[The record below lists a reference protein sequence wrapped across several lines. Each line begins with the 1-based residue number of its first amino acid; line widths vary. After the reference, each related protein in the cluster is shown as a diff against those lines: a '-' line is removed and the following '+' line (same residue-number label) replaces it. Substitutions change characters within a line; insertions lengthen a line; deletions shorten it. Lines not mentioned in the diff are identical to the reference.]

1 MKNKLSCL
9 LVLTS
14 LLGLGLISNQQNHE
28 DLIDYNYDALSTNVK
43 RYALS
48 EMRTSS
54 GVETSKIYV
63 QTANKN
69 NEHYLRFATAVKGDV
84 TSIKFTREL
93 IGIEETETV
102 KAVRTKEIDTLYK
115 GISSG
120 EETSYFSG
128 SQELIDQQITS
139 TKDYYWAC
147 YTIKFSENSTYLST
161 PIRMT
166 LSINDEEIT
175 TRTTSFND
183 ELNNIYNGDLVDY
196 LDLAGDNYNITLKK
210 VSDNIKSD
218 PYKIPQGGCTD
229 GKYLYYALNEMGSKN
244 TKLVKYDISTK
255 TTTFSDVIEVIKKEE
270 KGIYTKTPGKTF
282 FYHNM
287 IGLIIQDG
295 SIKFFDKETMKENTT
310 QTLPFTGDI
319 EKSKIYDVSYNEKLD
334 RFVLI
339 NTDGNMYFATN
350 DLVTYDSG
358 ITIAITD
365 SFSLNDVSSDDNY
378 IYAVGGKDGLI
389 GGEISIYDWYGNI
402 IKEKINFNDTDN
414 KTGITLNQ
422 GVNVQSVIKFDDKY
436 YCAVNRYNDKGL
448 FICELVFN
456 NNVNKTTFDLNF
468 TDSLDY
474 IEKTNKNINDFKC
487 QQLLKYR
494 GRQAR
499 GACTDGN
506 YMYLSLTN
514 SGALDTKLVKF
525 NLKTDR
531 IEKETETFVINKYEN
546 EKDIVYSQTKGS
558 SFIYND
564 NIYVCT
570 QNNQFKIFDKNL
582 NALNNGEN
590 ISLLKDFTD
599 TIVDVEYNDTL
610 KRFAI
615 LGKQKIYFYDTEGN
629 LINSKDID
637 GSFYSS
643 NFMNKD
649 GGFTLQDMTSTDKY
663 IYALSNADG
672 ILGGG
677 ISIFDW
683 NGNSCDKLKETY
695 NEKAIKSFVF
705 HNTTSKCATSDGK
718 YNGQSIIINDDNLY
732 FIALNFGAESGTF
745 VFKTKFSFNK

>member
-69 NEHYLRFATAVKGDV
+69 NEYYLRFATAVKGDV

-102 KAVRTKEIDTLYK
+102 KAVKTKEIDTLYK

-218 PYKIPQGGCTD
+218 KYKIPQGGCTD
-229 GKYLYYALNEMGSKN
+229 GKYLYYALNEMGSRN

-255 TTTFSDVIEVIKKEE
+255 TTTFSDVIKMGTTEINV
-270 KGIYTKTPGKTF
+270 KTPGKTF
-282 FYHNM
+282 IYHNM

-295 SIKFFDKETMKENTT
+295 SVKFFDKETLKENTT
-310 QTLPFTGDI
+310 QTLTFTGALKTVD
-319 EKSKIYDVSYNEKLD
+319 IYDISYNEKLD
-334 RFVLI
+334 KFVLI
-339 NTDGNMYFATN
+339 NRNGNMYFANN

-358 ITIAITD
+358 ITIVITD
-365 SFSLNDVSSDDNY
+365 FLNDMSTDDNY

-389 GGEISIYDWYGNI
+389 GGNISIYDWYGNK

-414 KTGITLNQ
+414 KTSITLNHD
-422 GVNVQSVIKFDDKY
+422 VNVQSVIKFDDKY
-436 YCAVNRYNDKGL
+436 YCAVNRYNDDGL

-474 IEKTNKNINDFKC
+474 IEKTNKNINEFKC
-487 QQLLKYR
+487 QQLLKYT

-506 YMYLSLTN
+506 YMYLSLTS
-514 SGALDTKLVKF
+514 SGALNTKLVKY
-525 NLKTDR
+525 NIKTNR
-531 IEKETETFVINKYEN
+531 IEKETEEFEINKKTEYT
-546 EKDIVYSQTKGS
+546 QTKGS

-570 QNNQFKIFDKNL
+570 LNNQFKIFDKDL
-582 NALNNGEN
+582 NAINNGEN
-590 ISLLKDFTD
+590 VTLFKDFTD
-599 TIVDVEYNDTL
+599 TILDVEYNDTL

-615 LGKQKIYFYDTEGN
+615 IGIQRIYFYDTEGN
-629 LINSKDID
+629 LINSKYID

-643 NFMNKD
+643 SFMNEDKWLK
-649 GGFTLQDMTSTDKY
+649 LQDVTSTDKY
-663 IYALSNADG
+663 IYVLSNADG

-705 HNTTSKCATSDGK
+705 HNTTSKCATSDKK
-718 YNGQSIIINDDNLY
+718 YNGQSIIINDNNLY

-745 VFKTKFSFNK
+745 VFKTKFSFSK

>member
-14 LLGLGLISNQQNHE
+14 LLGLGFISNQQNHE

-102 KAVRTKEIDTLYK
+102 KAVNTKEINTLYK

-175 TRTTSFND
+175 TRITSFND

-229 GKYLYYALNEMGSKN
+229 GKYLYYALNKMGSEE
-244 TKLVKYDISTK
+244 TQLVKYDIYTK
-255 TTTFSDVIEVIKKEE
+255 TAKFSDVIHL
-270 KGIYTKTPGKTF
+270 GNQTWTQTSGKTF
-282 FYHNM
+282 FYNNM
-287 IGLIIQDG
+287 IGLITQDG
-295 SIKFFDKETMKENTT
+295 SIKFFDKETLKENTT
-310 QTLPFTGDI
+310 QTLKFTGALNTAN
-319 EKSKIYDVSYNEKLD
+319 IYDISYNEKLD

-339 NTDGNMYFATN
+339 NRSGNMYFAAK

-358 ITIAITD
+358 AKIAIND
-365 SFSLNDVSSDDNY
+365 VLNDIYTDDNY

-389 GGEISIYDWYGNI
+389 GGNISIYDWYGNK

-414 KTGITLNQ
+414 KTGIILDKEVNAQSIIRLN
-422 GVNVQSVIKFDDKY
+422 DKY
-436 YCAVNRYNDKGL
+436 YCAINRFGGKNTGL
-448 FICELVFN
+448 YVCELEIDSSKVNYIPKYNFNDMIEYSNMTANYNVSAYFNSLNKNGIKTTIQKETYYSVRNVSFDDKYLYVPVN
-456 NNVNKTTFDLNF
+456 NNGAKKGILIKYDIQNMKEVCHSTTEYVLSSN
-468 TDSLDY
+468 SSW
-474 IEKTNKNINDFKC
+474 
-487 QQLLKYR
+487 
-494 GRQAR
+494 GR
-499 GACTDGN
+499 DP
-506 YMYLSLTN
+506 
-514 SGALDTKLVKF
+514 
-525 NLKTDR
+525 
-531 IEKETETFVINKYEN
+531 
-546 EKDIVYSQTKGS
+546 GS

-564 NIYVCT
+564 TIYVI
-570 QNNQFKIFDKNL
+570 KKDGSLLAFDKDLNPIQNTLNL
-582 NALNNGEN
+582 KLPANAVLYSVIYN
-590 ISLLKDFTD
+590 KDK
-599 TIVDVEYNDTL
+599 N
-610 KRFAI
+610 KFAI
-615 LGKQKIYFYDTEGN
+615 LDTNYNLYFAEIGSEATKVLTLKTSKYDYINDKNVTEVKNYRIESISSDGNYIYSIASGDNVNGFETNVIDWEGN
-629 LINSKDID
+629 LIKEKLILKGEINSNMTNGGYNIQQAM
-637 GSFYSS
+637 
-643 NFMNKD
+643 FMNNKSYVVGLSFSSD
-649 GGFTLQDMTSTDKY
+649 TGAY
-663 IYALSNADG
+663 IL
-672 ILGGG
+672 
-677 ISIFDW
+677 
-683 NGNSCDKLKETY
+683 
-695 NEKAIKSFVF
+695 
-705 HNTTSKCATSDGK
+705 
-718 YNGQSIIINDDNLY
+718 
-732 FIALNFGAESGTF
+732 ES
-745 VFKTKFSFNK
+745 KFSFNK

>member
-14 LLGLGLISNQQNHE
+14 LLGLGFISNQQNHE

-102 KAVRTKEIDTLYK
+102 KAVNTKEINTLYK

-175 TRTTSFND
+175 TRITSFND

-229 GKYLYYALNEMGSKN
+229 GKYLYYALNKMGSEE
-244 TKLVKYDISTK
+244 TQLVKYDIYTK
-255 TTTFSDVIEVIKKEE
+255 TAKFSDVIHL
-270 KGIYTKTPGKTF
+270 GNQTWTQTSGKTF
-282 FYHNM
+282 FYNNM
-287 IGLIIQDG
+287 IGLITQDG
-295 SIKFFDKETMKENTT
+295 SIKFFDKETLKENTT
-310 QTLPFTGDI
+310 QTLKFTGALNTAN
-319 EKSKIYDVSYNEKLD
+319 IYDISYNEKLD

-339 NTDGNMYFATN
+339 NRSGNMYFAAK

-358 ITIAITD
+358 IKIAVND
-365 SFSLNDVSSDDNY
+365 DLNDMSTDDNY

-389 GGEISIYDWYGNI
+389 GGNISIYDWDGNI
-402 IKEKINFNDTDN
+402 IKEKIIFNDTDN

-422 GVNVQSVIKFDDKY
+422 GVNVQSVIRLNDKY
-436 YCAVNRYNDKGL
+436 YCAVNRYNDDGL
-448 FICELVFN
+448 FICELEIDSSKVNYIPKYNFNDMIEYSNMTSNYNVSAYFNSLNKNGIKTTIQKETYYSVRNVSFDDKYLYVPVN
-456 NNVNKTTFDLNF
+456 NNGAKKGILIKYDIQNMKEVCHSTTEYVLSDKS
-468 TDSLDY
+468 TW
-474 IEKTNKNINDFKC
+474 
-487 QQLLKYR
+487 
-494 GRQAR
+494 GR
-499 GACTDGN
+499 DP
-506 YMYLSLTN
+506 
-514 SGALDTKLVKF
+514 
-525 NLKTDR
+525 
-531 IEKETETFVINKYEN
+531 
-546 EKDIVYSQTKGS
+546 GS

-564 NIYVCT
+564 TIYVI
-570 QNNQFKIFDKNL
+570 KKDGSLLAFDKDLNPIENTLNL
-582 NALNNGEN
+582 KLPANAVLYSVIYN
-590 ISLLKDFTD
+590 KDK
-599 TIVDVEYNDTL
+599 N
-610 KRFAI
+610 KFAI
-615 LGKQKIYFYDTEGN
+615 LDTNYNLYFAEIGSEATKVLTLKTSKYDYINDKNVTEVKNYRIESISSDGNYIYSIASGDNVNGFETNVIDWEGN
-629 LINSKDID
+629 LIKEKLILKGEINSNMTNGGYNIQQAM
-637 GSFYSS
+637 
-643 NFMNKD
+643 FMNNKSYVVGLSFSSD
-649 GGFTLQDMTSTDKY
+649 TGAY
-663 IYALSNADG
+663 IL
-672 ILGGG
+672 
-677 ISIFDW
+677 
-683 NGNSCDKLKETY
+683 
-695 NEKAIKSFVF
+695 
-705 HNTTSKCATSDGK
+705 
-718 YNGQSIIINDDNLY
+718 
-732 FIALNFGAESGTF
+732 ES
-745 VFKTKFSFNK
+745 KFSFNK

>member
-14 LLGLGLISNQQNHE
+14 LLGLGFISNQQNHE

-102 KAVRTKEIDTLYK
+102 KAVNTKEIDTLYK

-175 TRTTSFND
+175 TRITSFND

-196 LDLAGDNYNITLKK
+196 LNLAGDNYNITLKK

-229 GKYLYYALNEMGSKN
+229 GKYLYYALNEMGSRN
-244 TKLVKYDISTK
+244 TKLVKYDIAK
-255 TTTFSDVIEVIKKEE
+255 KATTFSEVIELGKNAIH
-270 KGIYTKTPGKTF
+270 TQTPGKTF

-287 IGLIIQDG
+287 IGLITQDG
-295 SIKFFDKETMKENTT
+295 SIKFFDKETLTENTT
-310 QTLPFTGDI
+310 QKLTFTGSLV
-319 EKSKIYDVSYNEKLD
+319 ENSKIYDISYNEKLD
-334 RFVLI
+334 KFVLI
-339 NTDGNMYFATN
+339 NTNGNMYFAAN

-365 SFSLNDVSSDDNY
+365 FLNDMSTDDNY
-378 IYAVGGKDGLI
+378 IYAVGGKNGLI
-389 GGEISIYDWYGNI
+389 GGNISIYDWDGNI
-402 IKEKINFNDTDN
+402 IKEKIIFNDTDN

-422 GVNVQSVIKFDDKY
+422 GVNVQSVIRLNDKY
-436 YCAVNRYNDKGL
+436 YCAVNRYNDDGL
-448 FICELVFN
+448 FICELEIDSSKVNYIPKYNFNDMIEYSNMTSNYNTSAYFNSLNKNGIKTTIQKETKKETYYSVRNVSFDDKYLYVPVN
-456 NNVNKTTFDLNF
+456 NNGAKKGILIKYDIQNMKEVCHSTTEYVLSSN
-468 TDSLDY
+468 SSW
-474 IEKTNKNINDFKC
+474 
-487 QQLLKYR
+487 
-494 GRQAR
+494 GR
-499 GACTDGN
+499 DP
-506 YMYLSLTN
+506 
-514 SGALDTKLVKF
+514 
-525 NLKTDR
+525 
-531 IEKETETFVINKYEN
+531 
-546 EKDIVYSQTKGS
+546 GS

-564 NIYVCT
+564 TIYII
-570 QNNQFKIFDKNL
+570 KKDGSLLAFDKDLNPIENTLNL
-582 NALNNGEN
+582 KLPGNAILYSVIYN
-590 ISLLKDFTD
+590 KDK
-599 TIVDVEYNDTL
+599 N
-610 KRFAI
+610 KFAI
-615 LGKQKIYFYDTEGN
+615 LDTYYNLYFAEIESEATQIKKLTTSTYDYYDAKKKTTEVKNYRIESISSDGNYIYSIASGDNVNGFETNVIDWDGN
-629 LINSKDID
+629 LIKEKLILKGEINSNMIN
-637 GSFYSS
+637 GSY
-643 NFMNKD
+643 NMQQVMFMN
-649 GGFTLQDMTSTDKY
+649 
-663 IYALSNADG
+663 N
-672 ILGGG
+672 
-677 ISIFDW
+677 
-683 NGNSCDKLKETY
+683 
-695 NEKAIKSFVF
+695 KSYFV
-705 HNTTSKCATSDGK
+705 G
-718 YNGQSIIINDDNLY
+718 
-732 FIALNFGAESGTF
+732 LNFDYNSGAYILES
-745 VFKTKFSFNK
+745 KFSFNK

>member
-63 QTANKN
+63 QTATKD
-69 NEHYLRFATAVKGDV
+69 NEYYLRFATAIKGDV
-84 TSIKFTREL
+84 TSIKYTREL

-102 KAVRTKEIDTLYK
+102 KTIKSSEITTLYK

-120 EETSYFSG
+120 KEISYFSG

-147 YTIKFSENSTYLST
+147 YTIKFSSDSSYLAT
-161 PIRMT
+161 NIKMT
-166 LSINDEEIT
+166 LSVNDEEVKT
-175 TRTTSFND
+175 KTTSLN
-183 ELNNIYNGDLVDY
+183 ENLNNSTMSDDLVGY
-196 LDLAGDNYNITLKK
+196 LEAVENYNITLNK
-210 VSDNIKSD
+210 VSDKIQSNEF
-218 PYKIPQGGCTD
+218 KIPQGGCTD
-229 GKYLYYALNEMGSKN
+229 GNNLYYALNKMGSAE
-244 TKLVKYDISTK
+244 TKLVKYNLFTK
-255 TTTFSDVIEVIKKEE
+255 ETLYSNVITLCSGDEYVQ
-270 KGIYTKTPGKTF
+270 TPGKTF
-282 FYHNM
+282 FYNNM
-287 IGLIIQDG
+287 IGLILKDG
-295 SIKFFDKETMKENTT
+295 TIKFFDTNTLSEIT
-310 QTLPFTGDI
+310 DEKLIFTGDLKT
-319 EKSKIYDVSYNEKLD
+319 ENIYDISYNEKQNK
-334 RFVLI
+334 FVLI
-339 NTDGNMYFATN
+339 DKVGKIYFAN
-350 DLVTYDSG
+350 KDLVTYSSG
-358 ITIAITD
+358 TKIFVD
-365 SFSLNDVSSDDNY
+365 GHLNDIYSDEKY
-378 IYAVGGKDGLI
+378 IYALGGSDGVI
-389 GGEISIYDWYGNI
+389 GGTISIYDWYGNK
-402 IKEKINFNDTDN
+402 IKEKINFNDNEN
-414 KTGITLNQ
+414 KTGIILDEKVNAQSIIKLN
-422 GVNVQSVIKFDDKY
+422 DKY
-436 YCAVNRYNDKGL
+436 YCAINRFNSDGL
-448 FICELVFN
+448 LICELEFN
-456 NNVNKTTFDLNF
+456 NNVNKSNLNLNF
-468 TDSLDY
+468 TDSMEY
-474 IEKTNKNINDFKC
+474 IEKTNKNINEFKC
-487 QQLLKYR
+487 QQLLKYS

-525 NLKTDR
+525 NLKTNR

-546 EKDIVYSQTKGS
+546 DKDIVYSQTKGS

-582 NALNNGEN
+582 NVLNNGEN
-590 ISLLKDFTD
+590 VSLLKDFTD

-615 LGKQKIYFYDTEGN
+615 LGKQKIYFYDTERN

-695 NEKAIKSFVF
+695 NEKVLKSFVF

-732 FIALNFGAESGTF
+732 FIALNFGSESGSF

>member
-14 LLGLGLISNQQNHE
+14 LLGLGFISNQQNHE

-84 TSIKFTREL
+84 ASIKFTREL

-102 KAVRTKEIDTLYK
+102 KAVNTKEINTLYK

-147 YTIKFSENSTYLST
+147 YTIKFSENSSYLST

-175 TRTTSFND
+175 TRITSFND

-218 PYKIPQGGCTD
+218 KYKIPQGGCTD
-229 GKYLYYALNEMGSKN
+229 GKYLYYALNEMGSRN
-244 TKLVKYDISTK
+244 TKLVKYDIYTK
-255 TTTFSDVIEVIKKEE
+255 TTIFSDVIKMGTTEINV
-270 KGIYTKTPGKTF
+270 KTPGKTF
-282 FYHNM
+282 IYHNM
-287 IGLIIQDG
+287 IGLITQDG
-295 SIKFFDKETMKENTT
+295 SIKFFDKETLKENTT
-310 QTLPFTGDI
+310 QPLTFTGALKTAD
-319 EKSKIYDVSYNEKLD
+319 IYDISYNEKLD
-334 RFVLI
+334 KFVLI
-339 NTDGNMYFATN
+339 NRNGNMYFANN

-365 SFSLNDVSSDDNY
+365 FLNDMSTDDNY

-389 GGEISIYDWYGNI
+389 GGNISIYDWYGNK

-414 KTGITLNQ
+414 KTGITLNHDI
-422 GVNVQSVIKFDDKY
+422 NVQSVIKFDDKY
-436 YCAVNRYNDKGL
+436 YCAVNRFNDDGL

-474 IEKTNKNINDFKC
+474 IEKTNKNINEFKC
-487 QQLLKYR
+487 QQLLKYT

-506 YMYLSLTN
+506 YMYLSLTS
-514 SGALDTKLVKF
+514 SGALNTKLVKF
-525 NLKTDR
+525 NLKTNR
-531 IEKETETFVINKYEN
+531 IEKETEEFEINKKTEYN
-546 EKDIVYSQTKGS
+546 QTKGS

-564 NIYVCT
+564 KIYVCT
-570 QNNQFKIFDKNL
+570 LNNQFKIFDKDL

-590 ISLLKDFTD
+590 VTLFKDFTD

-615 LGKQKIYFYDTEGN
+615 IGTQNIYFYDTEGN
-629 LINSKDID
+629 KITSKWIS

-643 NFMNKD
+643 SFMSKD
-649 GGFTLQDMTSTDKY
+649 EWLNLQDITSTDKY
-663 IYALSNADG
+663 IYALSNKDG

-695 NEKAIKSFVF
+695 NGKALKSFVF

-745 VFKTKFSFNK
+745 VFNTKFSFNK

>member
-14 LLGLGLISNQQNHE
+14 LLGLGFISNQQNHE

-84 TSIKFTREL
+84 ASIKFTREL

-102 KAVRTKEIDTLYK
+102 KAVNTKEINTLYK

-147 YTIKFSENSTYLST
+147 YTIKFSENSSYLST

-166 LSINDEEIT
+166 LSINNEEIT

-183 ELNNIYNGDLVDY
+183 ELNNVYNGDLVDY
-196 LDLAGDNYNITLKK
+196 LDLSGDNYNITLKK

-218 PYKIPQGGCTD
+218 KYKIPQGGCTD
-229 GKYLYYALNEMGSKN
+229 EKYLYYALNEMGSRN

-255 TTTFSDVIEVIKKEE
+255 TTTFSEVIKMGTTE
-270 KGIYTKTPGKTF
+270 INVKTPGKTF
-282 FYHNM
+282 IYHNM
-287 IGLIIQDG
+287 IGLITQDG
-295 SIKFFDKETMKENTT
+295 SIKFFDKETLKENTT
-310 QTLPFTGDI
+310 QTLAFTGALKTAD
-319 EKSKIYDVSYNEKLD
+319 IYDISYNEKLD
-334 RFVLI
+334 KFVLI
-339 NTDGNMYFATN
+339 NRNGNMFFANN
-350 DLVTYDSG
+350 DLVTFDSG

-365 SFSLNDVSSDDNY
+365 FLNDMSTDDNY

-389 GGEISIYDWYGNI
+389 GGNISIYDWYGNK
-402 IKEKINFNDTDN
+402 IKEKINFNDIDN
-414 KTGITLNQ
+414 KTGITLNHD
-422 GVNVQSVIKFDDKY
+422 VNAQSVIKFDDKY
-436 YCAVNRYNDKGL
+436 YCAVNRYNDDGL

-474 IEKTNKNINDFKC
+474 IEKTNKNINEFKC
-487 QQLLKYR
+487 QQLLKYI

-506 YMYLSLTN
+506 YMYLSLTS
-514 SGALDTKLVKF
+514 SGALNTKLVKF
-525 NLKTDR
+525 NLKTNR
-531 IEKETETFVINKYEN
+531 IEKETEEFEISTNIEYN
-546 EKDIVYSQTKGS
+546 QTKGS

-564 NIYVCT
+564 KIYVCT
-570 QNNQFKIFDKNL
+570 LNNQP
-582 NALNNGEN
+582 
-590 ISLLKDFTD
+590 
-599 TIVDVEYNDTL
+599 
-610 KRFAI
+610 
-615 LGKQKIYFYDTEGN
+615 
-629 LINSKDID
+629 
-637 GSFYSS
+637 
-643 NFMNKD
+643 
-649 GGFTLQDMTSTDKY
+649 
-663 IYALSNADG
+663 
-672 ILGGG
+672 
-677 ISIFDW
+677 
-683 NGNSCDKLKETY
+683 
-695 NEKAIKSFVF
+695 VF
-705 HNTTSKCATSDGK
+705 R
-718 YNGQSIIINDDNLY
+718 I
-732 FIALNFGAESGTF
+732 
-745 VFKTKFSFNK
+745 

>member
-63 QTANKN
+63 QTATKD
-69 NEHYLRFATAVKGDV
+69 NEYYLRFATAIKGDV
-84 TSIKFTREL
+84 TSIKYTREL

-102 KAVRTKEIDTLYK
+102 KTIKSSEITTLYK

-120 EETSYFSG
+120 EEISYFSG
-128 SQELIDQQITS
+128 SQELIDQEITS

-147 YTIKFSENSTYLST
+147 YTIKFSENSSYLST

-175 TRTTSFND
+175 TRITSFND

-218 PYKIPQGGCTD
+218 KYKIPQGGCTD
-229 GKYLYYALNEMGSKN
+229 GKYLYYALNEMGSRN
-244 TKLVKYDISTK
+244 TKLVKYDIYTK
-255 TTTFSDVIEVIKKEE
+255 TTIFSDVIKMGTTEINV
-270 KGIYTKTPGKTF
+270 KTPGKTF
-282 FYHNM
+282 IYHNM
-287 IGLIIQDG
+287 IGLITQDG
-295 SIKFFDKETMKENTT
+295 SIKFFDKETLKENTT
-310 QTLPFTGDI
+310 QPLTFTGALKTAD
-319 EKSKIYDVSYNEKLD
+319 IYDISYNEKLEK
-334 RFVLI
+334 FVLI
-339 NTDGNMYFATN
+339 NRNGNMYFANN
-350 DLVTYDSG
+350 DLVTFDSG

-365 SFSLNDVSSDDNY
+365 FLNDMSTDDNY

-389 GGEISIYDWYGNI
+389 GGNISIYDWYGNK

-414 KTGITLNQ
+414 KTGITLNHD
-422 GVNVQSVIKFDDKY
+422 VNVQSVIKFDDKY
-436 YCAVNRYNDKGL
+436 YCAVNRYNDDGL

-474 IEKTNKNINDFKC
+474 IEKTNKNINEFKC
-487 QQLLKYR
+487 QQLLKYT

-506 YMYLSLTN
+506 YMYLSLTS
-514 SGALDTKLVKF
+514 SGALNTKLVKF
-525 NLKTDR
+525 NLKTNR
-531 IEKETETFVINKYEN
+531 IEKETEEFEIS
-546 EKDIVYSQTKGS
+546 EKTEYTQTKGS

-570 QNNQFKIFDKNL
+570 LNNQFKIFDKDL
-582 NALNNGEN
+582 NAINNGEN
-590 ISLLKDFTD
+590 VTLFKDFTD
-599 TIVDVEYNDTL
+599 TILDVEYNDTL
-610 KRFAI
+610 KKFAI
-615 LGKQKIYFYDTEGN
+615 IGIQRIYFYDTERN
-629 LINSKDID
+629 LINSKYID

-643 NFMNKD
+643 SFMSKD
-649 GGFTLQDMTSTDKY
+649 EWLKLQDVTSTDKY
-663 IYALSNADG
+663 IYVLSNADG

-695 NEKAIKSFVF
+695 NEKATKSFVF
-705 HNTTSKCATSDGK
+705 HNTTSKCATSDKK

-732 FIALNFGAESGTF
+732 FIALNFGSESGSF